1 MAKREGG
8 MRTVFKVISKYDP
21 LWIFCTFI
29 SPTYFGNLPLA
40 QVCSPLWI
48 EICHEITSPRYD
60 VVPLCLLL
68 PLYSLWGSCQL
79 ITELPGLFFSHLGN
93 KNNISYLTSLDH
105 CDLGGK
111 GMNCARTLHKQ
122 NETGLITRL
131 LFRKTEKHHGSQGDI
146 FNITVIV
153 ITECVTFKSC
163 WPRVWEL
170 VLHFDGAL

>member
-1 MAKREGG
+1 MNFLHIYL
-8 MRTVFKVISKYDP
+8 THL
-21 LWIFCTFI
+21 LWKPSLGPSLQSTLN
-29 SPTYFGNLPLA
+29 SNLPWNHLS
-40 QVCSPLWI
+40 QLRCGP
-48 EICHEITSPRYD
+48 T
-60 VVPLCLLL
+60 L
-68 PLYSLWGSCQL
+68 PVAPSLFPMGQL
-79 ITELPGLFFSHLGN
+79 SANHWASRTLFSHLGN
-93 KNNISYLTSLDH
+93 KNNISSLTSLDH

-111 GMNCARTLHKQ
+111 GINCARTLHKQ

-131 LFRKTEKHHGSQGDI
+131 LFRKTEKHHGSEGDI